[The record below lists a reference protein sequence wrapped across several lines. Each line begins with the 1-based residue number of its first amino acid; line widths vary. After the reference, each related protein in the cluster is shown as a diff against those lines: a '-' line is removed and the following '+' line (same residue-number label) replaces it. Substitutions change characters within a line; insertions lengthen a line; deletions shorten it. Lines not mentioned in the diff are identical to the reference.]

1 MSTCTS
7 CSAVET
13 YDNYDWMPK
22 PVNES
27 FAQES
32 LEKQKPAG
40 CAVKDSMTNCLYT
53 AQGMFVCQ
61 KEVGQKA
68 VVPNSGMA
76 EWGANVQEGV
86 SKTASPWMSEKK

>member
-1 MSTCTS
+1 MSCTS
-7 CSAVET
+7 CSAHIET

-22 PVNES
+22 PVSES

-32 LEKQKPAG
+32 LEKPKPTG

-61 KEVGQKA
+61 KEVGQKPT
-68 VVPNSGMA
+68 VPNSTMS
-76 EWGANVQEGV
+76 EWGTNVQPGL
-86 SKTASPWMSEKK
+86 SKTASPWSESK